1 MLKVFSL
8 ALAALPALAAAG
20 YSNASRCIA
29 SMDGKLPYYTPEG
42 FNFSGQIRRYYI
54 TAEVDTWD
62 YTPTGTL
69 LVMKFSW
76 RFSSMSY

>member
-20 YSNASRCIA
+20 YSNTSRCIA
-29 SMDGKLPYYTPEG
+29 SMGVNLPYYTPEG

-54 TAEVDTWD
+54 AAEVDTWD

-69 LVMKFSW
+69 PVLKFSW
-76 RFSSMSY
+76 LLSSM